1 MRIQTPRALTIAIA
15 IAVVVLTVVITRAQG
30 RPPSGS
36 YSRTCV
42 EETMVGSVLTAR
54 CKDQNGIQIHTR
66 LYVRNCVGDITNVQ
80 GELVC
85 SSRRVPPGSYSRTC
99 NACTTDGS
107 SLRCTCSDTK
117 QESIKTAL
125 DLASCAWT
133 GAITNK
139 DGHLQCD

>member
-1 MRIQTPRALTIAIA
+1 MRIKAAVVIA
-15 IAVVVLTVVITRAQG
+15 IAVVVLAVIVAHAQVQA

-36 YSRTCV
+36 YSRTCSQ
-42 EETMVGSVLTAR
+42 ETMIGSVLTAR

-66 LYVRNCVGDITNVQ
+66 LYVRNCIGDITNVQ

-85 SSRRVPPGSYSRTC
+85 SARRLPPGSYSRTC
-99 NACTTDGS
+99 NACTTEGS
-107 SLRCTCSDTK
+107 SLQCSCRDTK
-117 QESIKTAL
+117 QVMIKTAL

-133 GAITNK
+133 GSITNK